1 MTSFNRIVTTLL
13 LLVLIPIVTIGLIV
27 PREAIEVLGDWLDQL
42 EDRLDSSVSALEL
55 LVRVVVALLIDALL
69 VLLLYIQ
76 VRRPAE
82 YGVPVRKVKSGEA
95 QIAVDSVVAQLVY
108 HIDPLPGVLG
118 VEPKIVRHR
127 GAVEV
132 ALEIETVADVN
143 MRANIEE
150 ISAVA
155 RRVIE
160 QDMGLK
166 LKGKPRLNLR
176 TVAFPEQV
184 TTAKTPVP
192 AFAGLDDLSS
202 AWERPQLRD
211 EGPALAE
218 PGDQN
223 ADR

>member
-27 PREAIEVLGDWLDQL
+27 PREAIQVLGDWLGEL

-55 LVRVVVALLIDALL
+55 LVRVVLALLIDALL

-76 VRRPAE
+76 VRRPAD
-82 YGVPVRKVKSGEA
+82 YGVPVRRVKAGEA
-95 QIAVDSVVAQLVY
+95 QIAVDSVVGQLVY

-127 GAVEV
+127 RGVEV

-176 TVAFPEQV
+176 TVAYPEQV
-184 TTAKTPVP
+184 TAAKPPSP
-192 AFAGLDDLSS
+192 AFADLDDLSS
-202 AWERPQLRD
+202 ERERPQLAD
-211 EGPALAE
+211 ERPALTGL
-218 PGDQN
+218 GDQN

>member
-27 PREAIEVLGDWLDQL
+27 PREAVQLLGDWLDQV

-55 LVRVVVALLIDALL
+55 LIRVVLALLIDALL
-69 VLLLYIQ
+69 VLLLYLQ
-76 VRRPAE
+76 VRRPAD
-82 YGVPVRKVKSGEA
+82 YGVPVRRVKAGEA
-95 QIAVDSVVAQLVY
+95 QIAVDSVVGQLEY
-108 HIDPLPGVLG
+108 NIDPLPGVLG

-127 GAVEV
+127 RGIEV

-160 QDMGLK
+160 EDMGLK

-176 TVAFPEQV
+176 TVAFPEPM
-184 TTAKTPVP
+184 TPAKTPGP
-192 AFAGLDDLSS
+192 ASAGLDDVASE
-202 AWERPQLRD
+202 WQRPQPAD
-211 EGPALAE
+211 EGPAPTEL
-218 PGDQN
+218 GDQN